1 MTGSRMQQVTP
12 MNTKTRL
19 GNAERLGR
27 WLGGLWLGSRVPV
40 CQHPVQQPLIG
51 FICNIRGVNGVEIC
65 LIPMKSSPIRDSKSA
80 PTVDSV

>member
-27 WLGGLWLGSRVPV
+27 WLGGLWLGSRVKNEACPV
-40 CQHPVQQPLIG
+40 GWLREACRQVVPRR
-51 FICNIRGVNGVEIC
+51 C
-65 LIPMKSSPIRDSKSA
+65 
-80 PTVDSV
+80 